1 MKWLRKRIE
10 LLKNDNELAVI
21 HLLHLLLI
29 ALQVYENYV
38 GQIEYHWYLRAGGC
52 AVISLCIFLFGRK
65 GLSYG
70 LMIFACAL
78 VYINNF
84 YNYATIFFMRIAI
97 GANPK
102 IRKIAPWVYLV
113 NVFIAYSQKRL
124 GITPF
129 IIHGIYCVL
138 FHIKMDYVFE
148 THKPSKL
155 NLTDDERQ
163 ILDLKLQGKMQK
175 EIDLYSPQTITA
187 KMKSARERNLCE
199 TTEELMAKYAK
210 EKEQ

>member
-1 MKWLRKRIE
+1 MKLRQRIE
-10 LLKNDNELAVI
+10 LLKNDKKLALI
-21 HLLHLLLI
+21 FLLHLLLI
-29 ALQVYENYV
+29 GLHVYENYV

-78 VYINNF
+78 VYVNKF
-84 YNYATIFFMRIAI
+84 YNYATIFFMLIAI

-129 IIHGIYCVL
+129 LIHVIYCVM

-148 THKPSKL
+148 THKPDKL
-155 NLTDDERQ
+155 NLTEAPEGDRPFFTAYHNA
-163 ILDLKLQGKMQK
+163 
-175 EIDLYSPQTITA
+175 EI
-187 KMKSARERNLCE
+187 
-199 TTEELMAKYAK
+199 
-210 EKEQ
+210 EKRKGAQPLRDYRRPPCKVHEGRFKHRLNSL